1 MKSQRKT
8 QQVKGHVKT
17 HQNKPKRRWSLS
29 EKEFRIM
36 IVQMIQNL
44 ENKMETQ
51 MSTLDT
57 WIEKM
62 EEMFSKDL
70 GEIKNSQ

>member
-1 MKSQRKT
+1 
-8 QQVKGHVKT
+8 
-17 HQNKPKRRWSLS
+17 
-29 EKEFRIM
+29 M

-70 GEIKNSQ
+70 GEIKNSQWAMQ